1 VEDSPGLICRFR
13 EDGSITFINDAYC
26 EYFGKDRE
34 ELVGL
39 SFYTMI
45 PEEDRDALAAAI
57 AALSPEHPIRQ
68 QEHRVI
74 GPDGQIRWQR
84 WANRAIFDDEGRP
97 VAYQAFGEDITDRK
111 QAEEQIRGYESR
123 LRALASAL
131 TVAEERE
138 RHRIAS
144 DLHDHIGHSLALARM
159 ELDGITDS
167 TPTTE
172 MIGLVKDVSGI
183 LLKASQD
190 TRNLIHEL
198 RSPSMEHLGLGA
210 AVSEWLEDYA
220 GRRHG
225 LDTEFIDRTEDL
237 RLDDDLRTILF
248 RSVRELLTNVIKHAK
263 ADRVSVLLE
272 SSAGGFKI
280 AVKDD
285 GVGFDVRTASR
296 ASRRK
301 GGFGLFSIEERMTN
315 LGGSLEIVSEPG
327 KGCEVIMSV
336 PLGLRGGEQ
345 GV

>member
-1 VEDSPGLICRFR
+1 
-13 EDGSITFINDAYC
+13 
-26 EYFGKDRE
+26 
-34 ELVGL
+34 
-39 SFYTMI
+39 
-45 PEEDRDALAAAI
+45 
-57 AALSPEHPIRQ
+57 
-68 QEHRVI
+68 
-74 GPDGQIRWQR
+74 
-84 WANRAIFDDEGRP
+84 
-97 VAYQAFGEDITDRK
+97 
-111 QAEEQIRGYESR
+111 
-123 LRALASAL
+123 
-131 TVAEERE
+131 
-138 RHRIAS
+138 
-144 DLHDHIGHSLALARM
+144 
-159 ELDGITDS
+159 
-167 TPTTE
+167 

-285 GVGFDVRTASR
+285 GVGFDVRKESR